1 MPSHLSPQGRP
12 LTPRIYSTQTRFSR
26 QIFLSRRTGM
36 CTSPV
41 ARRTFPPASP
51 TNKLPLSVGKTTK
64 HKQRDQNDFATEALK
79 WFLTKLALNKSP
91 SQGKR
96 MRLLNWIK
104 MTLIRS
110 RSRQYSRSLERPK
123 PRRADRWS
131 WENLRFRLNC
141 RRATFKALKLR
152 LSIMCYLW
160 PTLMW
165 LLKRKKTS
173 LM

>member
-1 MPSHLSPQGRP
+1 MHSHLSPQGRP

-91 SQGKR
+91 SQDLDLANTREVWSGLSLVELTASSCYTTNPFKDPLKPQCR
-96 MRLLNWIK
+96 LKRLLQDFHRLHWPQ
-104 MTLIRS
+104 LG
-110 RSRQYSRSLERPK
+110 SLF
-123 PRRADRWS
+123 S
-131 WENLRFRLNC
+131 
-141 RRATFKALKLR
+141 
-152 LSIMCYLW
+152 
-160 PTLMW
+160 
-165 LLKRKKTS
+165 TS
-173 LM
+173 LLSR